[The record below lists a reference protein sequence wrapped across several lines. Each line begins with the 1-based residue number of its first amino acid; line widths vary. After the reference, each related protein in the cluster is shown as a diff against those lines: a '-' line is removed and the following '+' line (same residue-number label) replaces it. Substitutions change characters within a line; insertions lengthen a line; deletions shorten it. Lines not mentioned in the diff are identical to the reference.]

1 MKQFKISAK
10 NLAQL
15 NMPNTCLCCFSNLMK
30 LHHKT
35 PFNIFPSIFSTFDS
49 LQKQLVESTLE
60 ETGKLP
66 KWLGE
71 MAGATGLA
79 ESPARLEYV
88 HQGNNIVLVGVP
100 DHVLQWKDET
110 VSPIDYK
117 TSRYSKGQDSLKPLY
132 EAQLDAY
139 SYLLDKKCAMESD
152 RGALVYF
159 EPTGAETM
167 VLTDQGYTQP
177 WKVSVCLIDVSGET
191 TLRLLDQAREIYE
204 QKVAP
209 DGRAECLDCELL
221 EKMAAVAKSHNL
233 KAADALRFMT
243 PRERALY
250 VAEAN
255 YRKSTAHLGSA
266 SSTDTVPE
274 MESSL
279 LLAWDW
285 KE

>member
-15 NMPNTCLCCFSNLMK
+15 NMPNACKCCFKSLLH

-60 ETGKLP
+60 ETGKFP

-71 MAGATGLA
+71 MADAVGLA
-79 ESPARLEYV
+79 DYPPRMEYV

-100 DHVLQWKDET
+100 DHVLQWKDTT

-139 SYLLDKKCAMESD
+139 SYLLNEKCGLESD

-159 EPTGAETM
+159 EPTGFETM

-191 TLRLLDQAREIYE
+191 TLRLLDEARELYE
-204 QKVAP
+204 LKVAP
-209 DGRAECLDCELL
+209 DGRAECPDCELL
-221 EKMAAVAKSHNL
+221 EKMAAVAMQHNM
-233 KAADALRFMT
+233 KTTDALRFMT
-243 PRERALY
+243 AKERAVY

-255 YRKSTAHLGSA
+255 YRKNTAHLGGGR
-266 SSTDTVPE
+266 STDTVPSAE
-274 MESSL
+274 YSL
-279 LLAWDW
+279 MLAWDW
-285 KE
+285 SN